1 MRPRP
6 AQAAERR
13 RAAAEDEAVGGR
25 PPPRRSAAL
34 EQPLRGLEAAE
45 EGESS
50 CDSSDDDGS
59 GDDGSGDSDGP
70 PAAGAGGTDQ
80 SEMSFEELLRVQSDT
95 RTRVCKQVTGGKKTA
110 KPTKATV
117 KQQQDKKGAYH
128 HRLFPVLGGLYISDL
143 HTLPLEMSS
152 KKRVPFLRR
161 VVPVTKK
168 VHRDPRFD
176 DLSGEYNPEIFMK
189 TYSFLD
195 SIKKQEKEMI
205 QKQLKK
211 CQNTEQ
217 KEKLQQLLNRMT
229 QQEQAQKKQQE
240 RRERELSLKRQQ
252 RELAKQGKKPFFLK
266 KSEKRKLELAE
277 KYAELKRSGKLES
290 FLSKKRKRNAIKD
303 KRRLPSQKDL

>member
-1 MRPRP
+1 
-6 AQAAERR
+6 
-13 RAAAEDEAVGGR
+13 
-25 PPPRRSAAL
+25 
-34 EQPLRGLEAAE
+34 
-45 EGESS
+45 
-50 CDSSDDDGS
+50 
-59 GDDGSGDSDGP
+59 
-70 PAAGAGGTDQ
+70 DQ

-95 RTRVCKQVTGGKKTA
+95 RTRVCKQVTSGKKTA

-117 KQQQDKKGAYH
+117 KQQQDKKG
-128 HRLFPVLGGLYISDL
+128 
-143 HTLPLEMSS
+143 PLEMSS

-161 VVPVTKK
+161 VVAVTKK

-211 CQNTEQ
+211 CRDTEQ

-277 KYAELKRSGKLES
+277 KYTELKRSGKLES

-303 KRRLPSQKDL
+303 KRRLPSQKDW